1 MRPPA
6 SGCRSAPARSLP
18 SAAAE
23 NCAAVQLCNFAEP
36 SREKSGKTNKSSAKL
51 FCCYYCFCPFN
62 RFIFFFFPVGIW
74 IYFFNFA
81 FFLSFILSLSFS
93 WFLRRPY
100 ISFFILIFL
109 FCLSSL
115 SLISLSIPPPTHP
128 PFPLFPPAALRRSH
142 GAPCG
147 TRAAAQPP
155 LPTRVRGS
163 PRALP
168 TVS

>member
-1 MRPPA
+1 MRK
-6 SGCRSAPARSLP
+6 
-18 SAAAE
+18 AAKPTK
-23 NCAAVQLCNFAEP
+23 AAQNYFVVIIVFVLLIDL
-36 SREKSGKTNKSSAKL
+36 S
-51 FCCYYCFCPFN
+51 
-62 RFIFFFFPVGIW
+62 FFFFPVGIW

-115 SLISLSIPPPTHP
+115 SLISLSISPPTHP